1 MNLPNKLTLSR
12 IIIIPVIILV
22 SLIPF
27 FNNTVLFG
35 DLSRGTEITL
45 ENIVLLV
52 IFVLA
57 SFTDFLDGYIARK
70 RNIITNFGKF
80 MDPLADKLLVFA
92 TIIVLLERGR
102 FSAFGFGLGFVV
114 TLMIAREFIVTGIR
128 LLAVNENVVIAA
140 SKLGKAKT
148 VSQMIMIIVL
158 LVNCYPFALLGE
170 SAKDITALILIA
182 IAGLLTFISGFDY
195 FIKNKTLIF
204 EKK

>member
-1 MNLPNKLTLSR
+1 MKELIWIYQISWLCQNHYYSYYYSG
-12 IIIIPVIILV
+12 VV
-22 SLIPF
+22 IPF

-148 VSQMIMIIVL
+148 VSQMIDYRFVGQL
-158 LVNCYPFALLGE
+158 LSLCFAGRIG
-170 SAKDITALILIA
+170 KRYY
-182 IAGLLTFISGFDY
+182 GFD
-195 FIKNKTLIF
+195 IDSHRRLIDINIRVWLF
-204 EKK
+204 Y